1 MMSFIYIAKPP
12 DIPGAN
18 KLSKYYETNIVKI
31 AEILERKKSDIP
43 RNIALYFEEG
53 EDAAY
58 NKEKKKIIYRYQKG
72 NSLLTNKGRLIHE
85 AAHVVQDYQFRLTKG
100 HALWCWVEGIAD
112 YCRLKLDP
120 NLRADTILPL
130 EPERGYEQAAYFLE
144 WLSTDHSSI
153 VVDLNLL
160 IHDKGLMLKG
170 HDQIFYELLQTSFK
184 NLKRKYIYD
193 HITNQ
198 S

>member
-1 MMSFIYIAKPP
+1 MSFIFIAKQP
-12 DIPGAN
+12 DLPGAN

-31 AEILERKKSDIP
+31 ADILERKKSDIL

-53 EDAAY
+53 EGAVY
-58 NKEKKKIIYRYQKG
+58 NREEKKIIYRYQKG

-85 AAHVVQDYQFRLTKG
+85 AAHVVQDYQCRLTEG

-120 NLRADTILPL
+120 EFRTDTILLL
-130 EPERGYEQAAYFLE
+130 EPEKGYEEAAYFLE
-144 WLSTDHSSI
+144 WLSSKHSSI
-153 VVDLNLL
+153 VADFNLL

-184 NLKRKYIYD
+184 NLKREYIYY
-193 HITNQ
+193 HSPNQ
-198 S
+198 T